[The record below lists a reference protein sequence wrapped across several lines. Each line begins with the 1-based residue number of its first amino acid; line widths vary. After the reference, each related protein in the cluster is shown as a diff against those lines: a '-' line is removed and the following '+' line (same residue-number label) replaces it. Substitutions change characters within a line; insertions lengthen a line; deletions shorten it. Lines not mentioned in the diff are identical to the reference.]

1 MELRDDLTQL
11 NNVKDLLVD
20 SQKGYLQAAVRVE
33 DVQLKGILTH
43 LSNSRT
49 SLLAAMDKLIAAA
62 APDQP
67 PREGGTIK
75 GDLHRTWM
83 EVRDALSTSDNA
95 NVLAECERGEEFLL
109 MRYDE
114 VLKKEDLNPAAR
126 STLQEQRA
134 IVQGNV
140 ERVRQLRK
148 RHEKVE
154 E

>member
-1 MELRDDLTQL
+1 MDLQNDLTQL

-20 SQKGYLQAAVRVE
+20 SQKGYLQAAERVE
-33 DVQLKGILTH
+33 DVQLKGILTY
-43 LSNSRT
+43 LGSSRT
-49 SLLAAMDKLIAAA
+49 SLLAAMDKLIAQADPA
-62 APDQP
+62 QP

-114 VLKKEDLNPAAR
+114 VLKKDDLNPAAR
-126 STLQEQRA
+126 STLQDQRA

-148 RHEKVE
+148 GYEKVE
-154 E
+154 K

>member
-20 SQKGYLQAAVRVE
+20 SQKGYLQAAERVE

-49 SLLAAMDKLIAAA
+49 SLLAGMDKLIAAA
-62 APDQP
+62 APDQA

-83 EVRDALSTSDNA
+83 EVRDALSASDNA

-114 VLKKEDLNPAAR
+114 VLKKEDLVPAAR
-126 STLQEQRA
+126 TTFQEQRA
-134 IVQGNV
+134 IVQGNL
-140 ERVRQLRK
+140 ERVRQLLK
-148 RHEKVE
+148 GYKKVE
-154 E
+154 G

>member
-20 SQKGYLQAAVRVE
+20 SQKGYLQAAERVE

-43 LSNSRT
+43 LSTSRT

-114 VLKKEDLNPAAR
+114 VLKKEDLNLAAR
-126 STLQEQRA
+126 STLQEGSA
-134 IVQGNV
+134 IVQGNL

>member
-20 SQKGYLQAAVRVE
+20 SQKGYLQAAERVE

-43 LSNSRT
+43 LSTSRT

-67 PREGGTIK
+67 PREGGTVK

-114 VLKKEDLNPAAR
+114 VLKKEELNPAAR